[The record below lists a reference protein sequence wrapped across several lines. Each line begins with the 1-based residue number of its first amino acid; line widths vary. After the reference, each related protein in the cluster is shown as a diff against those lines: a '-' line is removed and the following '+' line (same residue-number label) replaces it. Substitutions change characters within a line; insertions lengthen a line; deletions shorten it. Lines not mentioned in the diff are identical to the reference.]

1 MTILK
6 LTNGKKRA
14 AFALPFK
21 IIVDEHSK
29 SGLLALAATL
39 ICVSFLVGVNLHGA
53 PSYLISGE
61 LADEDVIAPKNLTI
75 YDDEA
80 TKAKREQVAQLEPG
94 IFELDMDAFSTLR
107 NSVQEIFYKLNTFTT
122 EEVNQFRMQ
131 ISQDRQMEIQD
142 AIVKIWGS
150 SQFQSLVSSRV
161 LPFLESRLRL
171 GVVRDSREFL
181 NFRGGILLLD
191 PVTQARDFYLD
202 TSNIYDLKSLNVEIN
217 QYLKNELRAS
227 SQMRQAVNEL
237 LEPIIPPSLIF
248 NEELTATN
256 IETAMTSVRPVEY
269 EIRKGDLLVRKGER
283 ISREKQLRVNALRQ
297 SMDERFEPTTFLGVL
312 AISFILSLGLFISP
326 SGRKGSLVTR
336 RDLLLIS
343 FVLLIFAVLSKFLA
357 MHGEG
362 LSESAFFNSTTLPYV
377 FPVAGAAGLASMVF
391 SARRYCVTGLLLA
404 FLCTVMAGAGLALFL
419 FYFLSCMT
427 NTWLVSRAQTRNE
440 MFFSIIPL
448 SIILTLLWFGCAA
461 FDSSGHLD
469 YSAGIAAA
477 VLHSVGAL
485 VVVFVLSPVLEII
498 FNYTTRFKLMELM
511 NLEQPLLQ
519 ELMMAAPGTYHHS
532 LIMANMA
539 EAGAKAV
546 GANPLLCKV
555 AALYH
560 DIGKL
565 PKPEYFIEN
574 LMGRENRH
582 DKLSPSMSALILISH
597 AKKGVELAQQ
607 HKLGDEI
614 TDIIRQHHG
623 TNVIRYFYEKAKDL
637 GENPKEED
645 YRYPGPRPQTKEAAI
660 IMLADAVE
668 ASSRVLSDPLPGRI
682 QSHIDKLM
690 RNIFAEGQLDE
701 SALTFKDL
709 HKLSET
715 FMRIITGVFHH
726 RIEYPEA
733 MGKEDK
739 KKGPLPGEGGLPGL
753 GAGLPFEPSAG
764 ARAAGYI
771 GSNGYKVTKFESAK
785 GKSDNSEPGPPA
797 YPQPMQGGGKT

>member
-1 MTILK
+1 MTIPK
-6 LTNGKKRA
+6 FGRSKKRVV
-14 AFALPFK
+14 FGTPFK
-21 IIVDEHSK
+21 IIIDEHSK
-29 SGLLALAATL
+29 SGLLVLAATL
-39 ICVSFLVGVNLHGA
+39 IGISLLVGINFHGT
-53 PSYLISGE
+53 PQYLVSGD
-61 LADEDVIAPKNLTI
+61 LAGEDIIAPKNFTV
-75 YDDEA
+75 YDEEA

-94 IFELDMDAFSTLR
+94 VFELDLDAFSTLR
-107 NSVQEIFYKLNTFTT
+107 NAVQEIFYKLNTSTT
-122 EEVNQFRMQ
+122 EEVNQYRLQ
-131 ISQDRQMEIQD
+131 ISQDRQTEIQD
-142 AIVKIWGS
+142 AVIRIWSS
-150 SQFQSLVSSRV
+150 SQFQTLVSSRV

-171 GVVRDSREFL
+171 GVVKDSREFL
-181 NFRGGILLLD
+181 NFRGGVILID
-191 PVTQARDFYLD
+191 PVTQSREFYLD
-202 TSNIYDLKSLNVEIN
+202 TSNIYDLKSLEVDLN

-227 SQMRQAVNEL
+227 SQIRQATGAL
-237 LEPIIPPSLIF
+237 LEPIIPPSLIY
-248 NEELTATN
+248 NQELTAAN
-256 IETAMTSVRPVEY
+256 IETAMSNVRPVEY
-269 EIRKGDLLVRKGER
+269 EIRKGDVLMRKGER
-283 ISREKQLRVNALRQ
+283 ISREKQLRVNTLWK
-297 SMDERFEPTTFLGVL
+297 SMDTSFMVTPFLGVL
-312 AISFILSLGLFISP
+312 AVSLILSLGLFISP
-326 SGRKGSLVTR
+326 SGRRGSLVTR
-336 RDLLLIS
+336 RDLLLMS
-343 FVLLIFAVLSKFLA
+343 FVLIVFAVLSKFLA
-357 MHGEG
+357 LHGES
-362 LSESAFFNSTTLPYV
+362 LSEASFFSNATLPYA

-419 FYFLSCMT
+419 FYFLGCMA

-440 MFFSIIPL
+440 MFFSIFPL
-448 SIILTLLWFGCAA
+448 SIVLLLIWFGCAA
-461 FDSSGHLD
+461 FDSTGQLD
-469 YSAGIAAA
+469 YPAGIAAV

-546 GANPLLCKV
+546 GANALLCKV
-555 AALYH
+555 GALYH

-565 PKPEYFIEN
+565 AKPEYFIEN

-582 DKLSPSMSALILISH
+582 DRLSPSMSALILISH

-614 TDIIRQHHG
+614 MDIIRQHHG

-668 ASSRVLSDPLPGRI
+668 ASSRVLTDPLPGRI
-682 QSHIDKLM
+682 QSHIDKIM

-726 RIEYPEA
+726 RIEYPENA
-733 MGKEDK
+733 LKDEK
-739 KKGPLPGEGGLPGL
+739 KKGHNGDVMPGNGWAEPLAAP
-753 GAGLPFEPSAG
+753 EPSRPSNSQAG
-764 ARAAGYI
+764 GN
-771 GSNGYKVTKFESAK
+771 GSKLQKPVISADS
-785 GKSDNSEPGPPA
+785 GEPGPPA
-797 YPQPMQGGGKT
+797 YPQPMQGSGKI

>member
-1 MTILK
+1 MTIPK
-6 LTNGKKRA
+6 FAQSKKRM
-14 AFALPFK
+14 FFTLPFK

-29 SGLLALAATL
+29 SGLLVLAGALVCISL
-39 ICVSFLVGVNLHGA
+39 LVGANFNGS
-53 PSYLISGE
+53 PKYLVSGD
-61 LADEDVIAPKNLTI
+61 LAEADIIAPKNFTI

-94 IFELDMDAFSTLR
+94 IFELNAEAFASLR
-107 NSVQEIFYKLNTFTT
+107 NAVQEIFYKLNTSTV
-122 EEVNQFRMQ
+122 EEVNRFRLQ
-131 ISQDRQMEIQD
+131 ISQDRQLEVSDGI
-142 AIVKIWGS
+142 IKIWGG
-150 SQFQSLVSSRV
+150 SQFQSMVNGRV
-161 LPFLESRLRL
+161 LPFLESRLRT
-171 GVVRDSREFL
+171 GVVSDSREFL
-181 NFRGGILLLD
+181 NFRGGILVQD
-191 PVTQARDFYLD
+191 PLTQSRDFYLD
-202 TSNIYDLKSLNVEIN
+202 TSNIYDLKSLDVDLN
-217 QYLKNELRAS
+217 QYLKNELRSS
-227 SQMRQAVNEL
+227 SQMRQAVNIL
-237 LEPIIPPSLIF
+237 LEPLIPPSLIY
-248 NEELTATN
+248 NQSMTEAN
-256 IETAMTSVRPVEY
+256 IQEALRNVRPVEY
-269 EIRKGDLLVRKGER
+269 EIRKGDVLVRKDER
-283 ISREKQLRVNALRQ
+283 ISREKQLRVNALWQ
-297 SMDERFEPTTFLGVL
+297 SMDTRFMVTPFLGVL
-312 AISFILSLGLFISP
+312 VTTFVLTMGLFISP
-326 SGRKGSLVTR
+326 SGRRGSLVTR

-343 FVLLIFAVLSKFLA
+343 FVLLVFAVLSKFLA

-362 LSESAFFNSTTLPYV
+362 LSDASFFNSTTLPYA

-404 FLCTVMAGAGLALFL
+404 FLCTVMAEGGLSLFL
-419 FYFLSCMT
+419 FYFLSCMA

-448 SIILTLLWFGCAA
+448 SVVLMIIWFGCMA
-461 FDSSGHLD
+461 FDS
-469 YSAGIAAA
+469 AGALNYLAGLAA
-477 VLHSVGAL
+477 VVLHGVGSL

-511 NLEQPLLQ
+511 NMEQPLLQ

-546 GANPLLCKV
+546 GANALLCKV
-555 AALYH
+555 GALYH

-565 PKPEYFIEN
+565 AKPEYFIEN

-582 DKLSPSMSALILISH
+582 DRLAPSMSALILISH

-614 TDIIRQHHG
+614 TNIIRQHHG
-623 TNVIRYFYEKAKDL
+623 TNVIRYFYEKAKEL

-668 ASSRVLSDPLPGRI
+668 ASSRVLTDPLPSRI
-682 QSHIDKLM
+682 QSHIDKIM

-709 HKLSET
+709 NRLSET
-715 FMRIITGVFHH
+715 FTRIVTGIFHH

-733 MGKEDK
+733 TGKEDK
-739 KKGPLPGEGGLPGL
+739 KKAQMREALTGVG
-753 GAGLPFEPSAG
+753 GAGGIPALSDSVRNAINGHGNGNGGKPGKPSQ
-764 ARAAGYI
+764 
-771 GSNGYKVTKFESAK
+771 AK
-785 GKSDNSEPGPPA
+785 NDTSEPAPPA
-797 YPQPMQGGGKT
+797 YPQPVQGGKNI

>member
-1 MTILK
+1 MTIPK
-6 LTNGKKRA
+6 FTRSKKRVV
-14 AFALPFK
+14 FAMPFK

-39 ICVSFLVGVNLHGA
+39 LAVAFLVGVNFHG
-53 PSYLISGE
+53 SHQYLVSGD
-61 LADEDVIAPKNLTI
+61 LAGEDVIAPKNFTI

-94 IFELDMDAFSTLR
+94 IFELDVDAFSNLR
-107 NSVQEIFYKLNTFTT
+107 NAVQEIFYKLNTFTS
-122 EEVNQFRMQ
+122 EEINQFRLQ
-131 ISQDRQMEIQD
+131 ISQDRQTEIQE
-142 AIVKIWGS
+142 AVIRIWGS
-150 SQFQSLVSSRV
+150 SQFQALISSRV

-171 GVVRDSREFL
+171 GVVQDSREFL

-191 PVTQARDFYLD
+191 PVTQSRDFYLD
-202 TSNIYDLKSLNVEIN
+202 TSNIYDLKSLDVDLN

-227 SQMRQAVNEL
+227 SQIRQAANTL
-237 LEPIIPPSLIF
+237 LESIIPASLIY
-248 NEELTATN
+248 NKELTATN
-256 IETAMTSVRPVEY
+256 IETAISHVRPVEY
-269 EIRKGDLLVRKGER
+269 EIRKGDVLVRKGER
-283 ISREKQLRVNALRQ
+283 INREKQLRVNALWQ
-297 SMDERFEPTTFLGVL
+297 SMDNRFLVTPFLGVL

-343 FVLLIFAVLSKFLA
+343 FVLLVFALLSKFLA

-362 LSESAFFNSTTLPYV
+362 LSDISFFSSVTLPYA

-404 FLCTVMAGAGLALFL
+404 FLCTVMAGAGLSLFL
-419 FYFLSCMT
+419 FYFLGCMA

-448 SIILTLLWFGCAA
+448 SIVLMLIWLGCAA
-461 FDSSGHLD
+461 FDSAGQLN
-469 YSAGIAAA
+469 YPAGIAAV

-546 GANPLLCKV
+546 GANALLCKV
-555 AALYH
+555 GALYH

-582 DKLSPSMSALILISH
+582 DRLSPSMSALILISH

-614 TDIIRQHHG
+614 MDIIRQHHG

-668 ASSRVLSDPLPGRI
+668 ASSRVLTDPLPGRI
-682 QSHIDKLM
+682 QSHIDKIM
-690 RNIFAEGQLDE
+690 RNIFSEGQLDE

-715 FMRIITGVFHH
+715 FMRIITAVFHH
-726 RIEYPEA
+726 RIEYPDVVVKDDKRKGPNGECAPGPGGMESFESSEA
-733 MGKEDK
+733 MR
-739 KKGPLPGEGGLPGL
+739 
-753 GAGLPFEPSAG
+753 PSAPG
-764 ARAAGYI
+764 G
-771 GSNGYKVTKFESAK
+771 GNGQKPGKTTPSKTSA
-785 GKSDNSEPGPPA
+785 EPGPPA
-797 YPQPMQGGGKT
+797 YPQPMQGGGKI

>member
-1 MTILK
+1 MTIPK
-6 LTNGKKRA
+6 LGRNKKRVV
-14 AFALPFK
+14 FTMPFK
-21 IIVDEHSK
+21 IIIDEHSK
-29 SGLLALAATL
+29 SGLLVLAAA
-39 ICVSFLVGVNLHGA
+39 LVGISLLVGINFHGT
-53 PSYLISGE
+53 PQYLVSGD
-61 LADEDVIAPKNLTI
+61 LADQDIIAPKNFTI

-80 TKAKREQVAQLEPG
+80 TRAKREQVAQLEPG
-94 IFELDMDAFSTLR
+94 IFELDLDAFSVLR
-107 NSVQEIFYKLNTFTT
+107 NEVQEIFYKLNTFTT
-122 EEVNQFRMQ
+122 EEINQFRLQ

-142 AIVKIWGS
+142 ALIKIWGS
-150 SQFQSLVSSRV
+150 SQFQALISSRV

-171 GVVRDSREFL
+171 GVVKDSREFL
-181 NFRGGILLLD
+181 NFRGGIILVD
-191 PVTQARDFYLD
+191 PVTQSRDFYLD
-202 TSNIYDLKSLNVEIN
+202 TSNIYDLRSLDVDLN

-227 SQMRQAVNEL
+227 SQIRQAVGIL
-237 LEPIIPPSLIF
+237 LEPMIPPSLIY
-248 NEELTATN
+248 NQELTAAN
-256 IETAMTSVRPVEY
+256 IETAISNVRPVEY
-269 EIRKGDLLVRKGER
+269 EIRKGDVLVRKGER
-283 ISREKQLRVNALRQ
+283 ISREKQLRVNALWK
-297 SMDERFEPTTFLGVL
+297 SLDTSFMVTPFLGVL
-312 AISFILSLGLFISP
+312 GVSFILSLGLFISP
-326 SGRKGSLVTR
+326 SGRRGSLVTR

-343 FVLLIFAVLSKFLA
+343 FVLIIFALLSKFLA
-357 MHGEG
+357 LHGES
-362 LSESAFFNSTTLPYV
+362 LSEAAFFSSITLPYA

-404 FLCTVMAGAGLALFL
+404 FICTVMAGAGLALFL
-419 FYFLSCMT
+419 FYFLSCMA

-448 SIILTLLWFGCAA
+448 SIVLLFIWFGCAA
-461 FDSSGHLD
+461 FDSAGQLD
-469 YSAGIAAA
+469 YPAGIAAV

-546 GANPLLCKV
+546 GANALLCKV
-555 AALYH
+555 GALYH

-565 PKPEYFIEN
+565 AKPEYFIEN

-582 DKLSPSMSALILISH
+582 DRLSPSMSALILISH

-614 TDIIRQHHG
+614 MDIIRQHHG
-623 TNVIRYFYEKAKDL
+623 TNVIRYFYEKAKEL

-668 ASSRVLSDPLPGRI
+668 ASSRVLTDPLPGRI
-682 QSHIDKLM
+682 QSHIDKIM
-690 RNIFAEGQLDE
+690 RSIFAEGQLDE

-709 HKLSET
+709 RKLSET

-726 RIEYPEA
+726 RIEYPDV
-733 MGKEDK
+733 MTKDDK
-739 KKGPLPGEGGLPGL
+739 KKSPGNESVSGSGSAEPLYSSELQRPAAVQAGGN
-753 GAGLPFEPSAG
+753 
-764 ARAAGYI
+764 
-771 GSNGYKVTKFESAK
+771 GSKPQKPAVSVDSG
-785 GKSDNSEPGPPA
+785 EPGPPA
-797 YPQPMQGGGKT
+797 YPQPMQRGGKI

>member
-1 MTILK
+1 MTIPK
-6 LTNGKKRA
+6 LTRSKKRVV
-14 AFALPFK
+14 FALPFK

-29 SGLLALAATL
+29 SGLLALATTL
-39 ICVSFLVGVNLHGA
+39 FAIAFLVGVNFHG
-53 PSYLISGE
+53 SHQYLVSGD
-61 LADEDVIAPKNLTI
+61 LAGEDIIAPKNFTI
-75 YDDEA
+75 YDNEA

-94 IFELDMDAFSTLR
+94 IFELDVDAFSNFR
-107 NSVQEIFYKLNTFTT
+107 NVVQEIFYKLNTSTN
-122 EEVNQFRMQ
+122 EEINQFRLQ
-131 ISQDRQMEIQD
+131 ISQDRQTEIQD
-142 AIVKIWGS
+142 AIIKIWSS
-150 SQFQSLVSSRV
+150 SQFQALLSGRV

-181 NFRGGILLLD
+181 NFRGGILLVD
-191 PVTQARDFYLD
+191 PITQSRDFYLD
-202 TSNIYDLKSLNVEIN
+202 TSNIYDLKSLDVDLN
-217 QYLKNELRAS
+217 QYLKNELRAT
-227 SQMRQAVNEL
+227 SQIRQAVNVL
-237 LEPIIPPSLIF
+237 LESILPPSLIY
-248 NEELTATN
+248 NKELTATN
-256 IETAMTSVRPVEY
+256 IETAISHVRPVEY
-269 EIRKGDLLVRKGER
+269 EIRKGDVLVRKGER
-283 ISREKQLRVNALRQ
+283 ISREKQLRVNALWQ
-297 SMDERFEPTTFLGVL
+297 SMDNRFMIPPFLGVL
-312 AISFILSLGLFISP
+312 AVSLILSLGLFVSP

-343 FVLLIFAVLSKFLA
+343 FVLLVFALLSKFLA

-362 LSESAFFNSTTLPYV
+362 LSDAAFFSSVTLPYA

-404 FLCTVMAGAGLALFL
+404 FLCTVMAGAGLSLFL
-419 FYFLSCMT
+419 FYFLSCMA

-448 SIILTLLWFGCAA
+448 SIVLMFIWLGCAA
-461 FDSSGHLD
+461 FDSAGQLN
-469 YSAGIAAA
+469 YLAGIAAV

-546 GANPLLCKV
+546 GANALLCKV
-555 AALYH
+555 GALYH

-565 PKPEYFIEN
+565 AKPEYFIEN

-582 DKLSPSMSALILISH
+582 DRLSPSMSALILISH

-614 TDIIRQHHG
+614 IDIIRQHHG
-623 TNVIRYFYEKAKDL
+623 TNVIRYFYEKARDL

-668 ASSRVLSDPLPGRI
+668 ASSRVLTDPLPGRI
-682 QSHIDKLM
+682 QSHIDKIM

-726 RIEYPEA
+726 RIEYPDIVA
-733 MGKEDK
+733 KDDK
-739 KKGPLPGEGGLPGL
+739 KKGHSGEGMPGIS
-753 GAGLPFEPSAG
+753 GMEPFESPEPMRPNTHG
-764 ARAAGYI
+764 G
-771 GSNGYKVTKFESAK
+771 GNGHKSGKPAHYKNNA
-785 GKSDNSEPGPPA
+785 EPGPPA
-797 YPQPMQGGGKT
+797 YPQPMQSDNKI